1 MEVLESAEERYDRLL
16 LAGILR
22 FADDGIAQ
30 WCFAC
35 RRFLVHPLPTRVSH
49 AVIDRLA
56 DVYAEHT
63 ATCFLERHGQR
74 L

>member
-16 LAGILR
+16 LAGILS
-22 FADDGIAQ
+22 FTHGGIAQ

-35 RRFLVHPLPTRVSH
+35 RRHLVQPLPPRITH
-49 AVIDRLA
+49 AVIDGFA